1 MGGDSER
8 LISCS
13 KKAEGQIKKVT
24 KEKLNQIN
32 KWKKKKRHTQ
42 KTELA
47 NKESI
52 LTDGFLEFLTSSDL
66 ADELPLKG
74 VHTRI
79 QLKGTREEARG
90 KGLIVVI

>member
-32 KWKKKKRHTQ
+32 KWKKKKTHTKNRAGEQ
-42 KTELA
+42 RVNTYRRFSLV
-47 NKESI
+47 
-52 LTDGFLEFLTSSDL
+52 
-66 ADELPLKG
+66 P
-74 VHTRI
+74 H
-79 QLKGTREEARG
+79 
-90 KGLIVVI
+90 IV